1 MQRLGGDVLIHG
13 SSSNDKQVIIT
24 DAGFIGIGTATPS
37 TQLDMLGKF
46 RLNNNEEPVIAG
58 SSVLGSITNQS
69 STSNSSSAF
78 TRIGL
83 EIKCSNQWSSNALA
97 KNIGIY
103 VSEVSG
109 QSSTESNIA
118 AVLNGST
125 VIGNLTGES
134 LVGTGGVNVLAIQ
147 NGAEPATQTGSTL
160 LTNGGIQIY
169 SVSGA
174 DGTSVFHLMNGDG
187 TVIKLYR
194 AAALTPAD
202 NSSVSSTTY
211 GTTEADVIINLRNR
225 INELESKL
233 QALGILN

>member
-1 MQRLGGDVLIHG
+1 MKWILVKESDGQRG
-13 SSSNDKQVIIT
+13 
-24 DAGFIGIGTATPS
+24 DAG
-37 TQLDMLGKF
+37 KKK
-46 RLNNNEEPVIAG
+46 VY
-58 SSVLGSITNQS
+58 
-69 STSNSSSAF
+69 
-78 TRIGL
+78 
-83 EIKCSNQWSSNALA
+83 EI
-97 KNIGIY
+97 
-103 VSEVSG
+103 
-109 QSSTESNIA
+109 
-118 AVLNGST
+118 VLNGST

-147 NGAEPATQTGSTL
+147 NGAEPATQAGSTL

-233 QALGILN
+233 QALGLLN